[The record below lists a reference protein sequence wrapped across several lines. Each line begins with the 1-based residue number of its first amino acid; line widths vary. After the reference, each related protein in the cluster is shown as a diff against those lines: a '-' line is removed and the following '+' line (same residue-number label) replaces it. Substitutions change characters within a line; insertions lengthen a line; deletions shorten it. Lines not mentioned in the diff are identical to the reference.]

1 MNLRLPIAAAVVTA
15 ALAAASFRALHHDP
29 GPAVATGLAP
39 DPAAPGPA
47 ASTLPPLRRD
57 RARLTVYV
65 AGDVVHSGVYALA
78 PGARGVDALKAAGG
92 PGGDADLVAVNL
104 AEPLTDGEELVVPVR
119 GAEAPAGGER
129 DGGYASAA
137 SSGGHAKR
145 HGRRHRKRR
154 ARAAPTLGD
163 ANAEPPTSVVDLN
176 SAGESELETL
186 PGIGASLASRIVTFR
201 EVNGP
206 FTSPEDLLDVGGM
219 TEARLNAIQPYVT
232 TR

>member
-29 GPAVATGLAP
+29 APGVATGLAP
-39 DPAAPGPA
+39 DPAAPAPA
-47 ASTLPPLRRD
+47 ASALPPPRRD
-57 RARLTVYV
+57 RSRLTVYV

-78 PGARGVDALKAAGG
+78 PGARAVDALKAAGG

-129 DGGYASAA
+129 DGGYAATA
-137 SSGGHAKR
+137 SGGHAKR

-186 PGIGASLASRIVTFR
+186 PGIGPSLASRIVTFR